1 MVGFE
6 HSLKEGRASVCG
18 EFMNHWQQTATIL
31 LNLYLTRQ
39 VS

>member
-1 MVGFE
+1 MKRNIGRIGGGGE
-6 HSLKEGRASVCG
+6 EGLY
-18 EFMNHWQQTATIL
+18 F